1 MRHRPHH
8 KKSYLSSNIKNNVL
22 KANAIIDQ
30 HAIGVAK
37 IINTIPPTVSQLK
50 LYTPLKYWH
59 DSDDAAF
66 LKPLLQSDEYALL

>member
-1 MRHRPHH
+1 MRLRPHH
-8 KKSYLSSNIKNNVL
+8 KKFYLSSNIKNNVF
-22 KANAIIDQ
+22 KANAAINQ

-37 IINTIPPTVSQLK
+37 IINIIPPTK
-50 LYTPLKYWH
+50 PYIPLKYWH